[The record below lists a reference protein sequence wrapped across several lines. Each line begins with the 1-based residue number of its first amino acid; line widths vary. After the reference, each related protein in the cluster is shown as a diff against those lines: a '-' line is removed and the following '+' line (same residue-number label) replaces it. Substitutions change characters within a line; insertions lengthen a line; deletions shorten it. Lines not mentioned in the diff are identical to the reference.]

1 MGLLA
6 EVKELLQLGVVD
18 DIAVLGETDIR
29 NKENIAKRKSMYSQL
44 SGQVQQME
52 EALKDKEGT
61 IETLERQLVQAG
73 IKLKVN
79 AAEVEISKKKHET
92 KSKIDATHMD
102 TEGKAKFLQ
111 QNLQGYSD
119 LKKKEMD
126 LEAKNYLKSLQNT
139 KE

>member
-1 MGLLA
+1 
-6 EVKELLQLGVVD
+6 
-18 DIAVLGETDIR
+18 
-29 NKENIAKRKSMYSQL
+29 
-44 SGQVQQME
+44 
-52 EALKDKEGT
+52 
-61 IETLERQLVQAG
+61 
-73 IKLKVN
+73 
-79 AAEVEISKKKHET
+79 
-92 KSKIDATHMD
+92 MD